1 MGDPGQ
7 NMTARHSAKTAT
19 VSRFSRIGI
28 ITAQKITAVF
38 GNGRYALDHLVIWL
52 VGMLGQHNVADLWIG
67 VTISGRIQQNSGAI
81 GESGGHGTAVYSAAL
96 PARPKQPGVAKNRGN
111 WQWLVVHP

>member
-7 NMTARHSAKTAT
+7 NMAAWHSAKTAT

-38 GNGRYALDHLVIWL
+38 GNGRYALDHLVVWL
-52 VGMLGQHNVADLWIG
+52 VGMLGQHNVTNPWIG
-67 VTISGRIQQNSGAI
+67 VAISGRIQQHRGAI
-81 GESGGHGTAVYSAAL
+81 GESRFHGTAVHPAAL
-96 PARPKQPGVAKNRGN
+96 PAWPKQPGVAKNRGN